1 MKYLSKV
8 DSDNLCWSEN
18 LKWFEDNYNAMDD
31 EFSSPDFSFKQVL
44 WYMLLKVSAGWIISI
59 THPTIEIERK

>member
-31 EFSSPDFSFKQVL
+31 EFSSPDFFFQ
-44 WYMLLKVSAGWIISI
+44 AGFMVYVA
-59 THPTIEIERK
+59 KK

>member
-1 MKYLSKV
+1 MSVFHYIEEDLKYLSKV

-31 EFSSPDFSFKQVL
+31 EFSSPDFFFQ
-44 WYMLLKVSAGWIISI
+44 AGFMVYVA
-59 THPTIEIERK
+59 KK